1 MIDALRKIAKELL
14 ESGKV
19 NIVIGYGKGTLPNRT
34 TPIFITSPKD
44 VDKLVWNEFAD
55 KNLTVYLR
63 HPSLKQFTKKAIVA
77 KPCDI
82 KSIVGLIQENQI
94 KREDVYIIGMAC
106 DGVKDPDTDFSLP
119 KCLFC
124 PQHNPIF
131 YDVKIGESK
140 AEDMPP
146 NAEFAD
152 VEKFEKM
159 TPDER
164 WEFWKEQFSKC
175 IRCYA
180 CRAVCPM
187 CYCDRCIVEKTMPQW
202 IASSQ
207 HTEGNLSWGIF
218 RAMHLAGRCIDCG
231 ECERVC
237 PAGIP
242 LTLLYKKL
250 KAEIK
255 EYYGYE
261 PGLDPEADPPMCSFK
276 QSDPEDFIR

>member
-1 MIDALRKIAKELL
+1 MNDEIRKISRELL
-14 ESGKV
+14 SSAKADV
-19 NIVIGYGKGTLPNRT
+19 VIGYGNASIPNRT
-34 TPIFITSPKD
+34 TPVFITSPD
-44 VDKLVWNEFAD
+44 DSEKLIWNEFCVN
-55 KNLTVYLR
+55 NLAVYLR
-63 HPSLKQFTKKAIVA
+63 HPSLKKFAKKAIIA

-82 KSIVGLIQENQI
+82 KSIVDLIQENQI
-94 KREDVYIIGMAC
+94 KREDVFIIGMAC
-106 DGVKDPDTDFSLP
+106 DGMKDYETNFSLP

-124 PQHNPIF
+124 PQHNPLF
-131 YDVKIGESK
+131 YDVKIGESHV
-140 AEDMPP
+140 EDMPP
-146 NAEFAD
+146 NAEFED
-152 VEKFEKM
+152 VKKFEQM
-159 TPDER
+159 SPDER
-164 WEFWKEQFSKC
+164 WKFWTDQFSKC

-187 CYCDRCIVEKTMPQW
+187 CYCERCIVEKTMPQW
-202 IASSQ
+202 IDSSQ

-242 LTLLYKKL
+242 LTLLYRKL

-255 EYYGYE
+255 ERYGYD
-261 PGLDPEADPPMCSFK
+261 PGLDPEAEPPMCSFK